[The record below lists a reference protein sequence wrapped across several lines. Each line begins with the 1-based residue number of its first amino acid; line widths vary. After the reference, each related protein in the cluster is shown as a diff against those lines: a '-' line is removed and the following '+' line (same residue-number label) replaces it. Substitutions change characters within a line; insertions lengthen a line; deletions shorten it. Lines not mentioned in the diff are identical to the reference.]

1 VTSAPAGPTPEETTM
16 TDPAPDPELEP
27 ECVRY
32 ERDHRVG
39 VITLDRPPVNAYD
52 DLLHWELERAWIAA
66 ARDPEARVI
75 VLRAEGRHFC
85 AGANMTGERR
95 TRPEGADDLYEPW
108 VELDVIQQL
117 MKPTIA
123 AIQGGCIGGGQRF
136 VFPCDL
142 LFCTEDAFFRDPLA
156 QVGGIGGIQAPL
168 HTWMYG
174 PRLAKEM
181 LYGGGRLPAARL
193 YQMGA
198 VNRLYPTVA
207 ELHAG
212 ALEFAHEVA
221 ETDPLALRQ
230 AKRSVNITMDI
241 MGQHHVRQR
250 FAELLDERPELR
262 YRSPD
267 D

>member
-1 VTSAPAGPTPEETTM
+1 MWRLTM
-16 TDPAPDPELEP
+16 HDPEF
-27 ECVRY
+27 VRY
-32 ERDHRVG
+32 ERDGKVG
-39 VITLDRPPVNAYD
+39 VITLDRPPLNAYD
-52 DLLHWELERAWIAA
+52 DFLQWELEQAWVQAA
-66 ARDPEARVI
+66 DDAEARVI
-75 VLRAEGRHFC
+75 VLRAEGKHFC
-85 AGANMTGERR
+85 AGAVMQGDYR
-95 TRPEGADDLYEPW
+95 TRPEEERSRRPW
-108 VELDVIQQL
+108 EELDFIQQV

-156 QVGGIGGIQAPL
+156 QVGGIGGIQAPV

-193 YQMGA
+193 YQMGT
-198 VNRLYPTVA
+198 VNRLYPSA
-207 ELHAG
+207 EALRDG
-212 ALEFAHEVA
+212 ALEFAREIA

-241 MGQHHVRQR
+241 MGQHYIRHR
-250 FAELLDERPELR
+250 FAELLDEAPVLR
-262 YRSPD
+262 LRD
-267 D
+267 DE